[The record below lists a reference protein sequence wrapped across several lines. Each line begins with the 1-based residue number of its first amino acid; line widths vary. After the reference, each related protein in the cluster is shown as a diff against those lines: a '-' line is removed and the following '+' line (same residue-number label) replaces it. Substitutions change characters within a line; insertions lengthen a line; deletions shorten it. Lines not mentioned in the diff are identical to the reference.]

1 MAKYWLT
8 ALVLWLWTGLTSAVV
23 PPPPAVDGSEQ
34 KTLRFVV
41 YYPQSPPY
49 IFTDSSGGVS
59 GIMPDL
65 LSAFFTEQK
74 IRVEYLFDNRAGAEQ
89 RLYRGDVDAMMLSPE
104 WAVYPEKLLFSESIV
119 AYDDYFFARTLAE
132 ANISANQLK
141 GKKVCTREYYVYP
154 MLEPLISRGVLI
166 RMDSSSQEA
175 QLRMMLNQ
183 RCDLAYL
190 NDLVAGWLMQNTFTQ
205 QGIYRLP
212 LYVGRSGLT
221 IALHQRW
228 QPILPALNQFLQQQ
242 RQLGVVQRVI
252 ARYVPESYG
261 YSK

>member
-1 MAKYWLT
+1 MAKYWLS
-8 ALVLWLWTGLTSAVV
+8 ALMLWLWTGLSSAVV
-23 PPPPAVDGSEQ
+23 PPSPAVDSGEHR
-34 KTLRFVV
+34 TLRFVV
-41 YYPQSPPY
+41 YYPHFPPY
-49 IFTDSSGGVS
+49 IFTNPLGDVS
-59 GIMPDL
+59 GIVPDL
-65 LSAFFTEQK
+65 LSPFFTEQK
-74 IRVEYLFDNRAGAEQ
+74 IRVDYLIDNRAGAEQ

-104 WAVYPEKLLFSESIV
+104 WAAHPERLLFSDSIV

-132 ANISANQLK
+132 ADISANQLK
-141 GKKVCTREYYVYP
+141 GKKICTREYYVYP
-154 MLEPLISRGVLI
+154 MLEPLFSKGVLI

-190 NDLVAGWLMQNTFTQ
+190 NDLVAGWLMQQNFTQ
-205 QGIYRLP
+205 STIYSSP

-242 RQLGVVQRVI
+242 RQHGVVQKVI

>member
-23 PPPPAVDGSEQ
+23 PPPPAVDSSEQ

-41 YYPQSPPY
+41 YYPHFPPY
-49 IFTDSSGGVS
+49 IFTNPLGDVT
-59 GIMPDL
+59 GIVPDL
-65 LSAFFTEQK
+65 LSPFFTEQQ
-74 IRVEYLFDNRAGAEQ
+74 IRVDYLLDNRAGAEQ

-104 WAVYPEKLLFSESIV
+104 WAAHPEQLLFSDSII
-119 AYDDYFFARTLAE
+119 AYDDYFFARTVGEAAITAE
-132 ANISANQLK
+132 QLS
-141 GKKVCTREYYVYP
+141 GKKICTREYYVYP
-154 MLEPLISRGVLI
+154 MLEPMFSKGLLF

-190 NDLVAGWLMQNTFTQ
+190 NDLVAGWLMQHTFTQ
-205 QGIYRLP
+205 YGIYRLP

-221 IALHQRW
+221 IALHKRW
-228 QPILPALNQFLQQQ
+228 QPILPALNQFLLHQ
-242 RQLGVVQRVI
+242 RQQGVVQKVI
-252 ARYVPESYG
+252 SHYVPVDYG